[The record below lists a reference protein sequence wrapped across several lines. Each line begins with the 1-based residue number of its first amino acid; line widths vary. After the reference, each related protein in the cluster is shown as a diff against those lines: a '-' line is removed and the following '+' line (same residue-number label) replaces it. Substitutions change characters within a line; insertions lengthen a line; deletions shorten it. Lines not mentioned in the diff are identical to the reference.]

1 MSLQSWVF
9 GGHDDTEEISSKIQC
24 AAENEDGSVQSDSE
38 VPEIVQYPTD
48 TYILFVSNRDPVKL
62 NNSFSF
68 DLCVFFFS
76 NASNG

>member
-38 VPEIVQYPTD
+38 VPEIV
-48 TYILFVSNRDPVKL
+48 
-62 NNSFSF
+62 
-68 DLCVFFFS
+68 
-76 NASNG
+76 